1 MIDTPFGLGSCPG
14 YAKILTKRHSL
25 TKPGEEIPIMSAG
38 VESILHALK
47 EQMEA
52 LYGPR
57 LRGLLLFGSHA
68 RGEAGAESD
77 IDILMV
83 LDEVPD
89 FWKEFRRIEEISS
102 ALSLEH
108 DTVISVFPMSE
119 RDYREGKTPFLLNV
133 RREGIPVP

>member
-1 MIDTPFGLGSCPG
+1 
-14 YAKILTKRHSL
+14 
-25 TKPGEEIPIMSAG
+25 MSTD
-38 VESILHALK
+38 VESILHTLK

-57 LRGLLLFGSHA
+57 LRRLLLFGSQA
-68 RGEAGAESD
+68 RGEAGAGSD
-77 IDILMV
+77 IDILMI
-83 LDEVPD
+83 LDEVSD
-89 FWKEFRRIEEISS
+89 FWKEFKRIEEITG

-119 RDYREGKTPFLLNV
+119 GDYREGKTPFLLNV

>member
-1 MIDTPFGLGSCPG
+1 
-14 YAKILTKRHSL
+14 
-25 TKPGEEIPIMSAG
+25 MSAG

>member
-1 MIDTPFGLGSCPG
+1 M
-14 YAKILTKRHSL
+14 
-25 TKPGEEIPIMSAG
+25 
-38 VESILHALK
+38 
-47 EQMEA
+47 
-52 LYGPR
+52 
-57 LRGLLLFGSHA
+57 LFGSHA

-102 ALSLEH
+102 TLSLEH

-119 RDYREGKTPFLLNV
+119 RDYREGKTPFLSNV